1 MYQEEKAPL
10 NSTNQGDFLIWMVV
24 MKEPNQVINGNS
36 ALSPGPSPHPT
47 LVPIFCG
54 FWGRLIGSLS
64 AFLSFFFTEE
74 GRHGAVE
81 WLLGGTK
88 LRELK
93 SDHYLTMEGKM
104 RKTKTNKSVRTLE
117 DCRLKNSQLFY
128 Q

>member
-1 MYQEEKAPL
+1 MDGRDEGAK
-10 NSTNQGDFLIWMVV
+10 SGHKRKFC
-24 MKEPNQVINGNS
+24 
-36 ALSPGPSPHPT
+36 ALSRAFTPSHPGSH
-47 LVPIFCG
+47 LLQLLGKADWKSECFFI
-54 FWGRLIGSLS
+54 
-64 AFLSFFFTEE
+64 FFFTEE